1 MASPLSSLE
10 SRSFAYWLFERV
22 PLDAPLDTNGRSVLI
37 ESFFPCRGTRRTFCS
52 HSAMNEWLD
61 GVVLRQHPRFNDVN
75 IYELASYCLDV
86 GVVASRFLKLGFRS
100 KIMG

>member
-1 MASPLSSLE
+1 MS
-10 SRSFAYWLFERV
+10 
-22 PLDAPLDTNGRSVLI
+22 
-37 ESFFPCRGTRRTFCS
+37 
-52 HSAMNEWLD
+52 EWLD

-75 IYELASYCLDV
+75 IDEPASYCLDV